1 MPTLRLDQD
10 ECWVIHE
17 WVRQDRSAPNFG
29 QEHDLA
35 FVQRLWR
42 AILDLNHPEKK
53 GQSTQ
58 VKFKRGELLQI
69 TRQVSAMIMVGSCPI
84 GKEILKKSFAALLDD
99 MEVDDVQVPDV
110 FRNAYQDDAGNQ
122 PNGGADAEAL
132 SG

>member
-1 MPTLRLDQD
+1 MPTLTLDQD
-10 ECWVIHE
+10 ECWVLHE
-17 WVRQDRSAPNFG
+17 WVRQERSAPNFG

-42 AILDLNHPEKK
+42 AILDLDQPEKSR
-53 GQSTQ
+53 QSTE
-58 VKFKRGELLQI
+58 VKFTRGELLQI
-69 TRQVSAMIMVGSCPI
+69 TRQVSAMIMAGSCPI

-110 FRNAYQDDAGNQ
+110 FRNAYQDEAGN
-122 PNGGADAEAL
+122 PSSGGADAEAL